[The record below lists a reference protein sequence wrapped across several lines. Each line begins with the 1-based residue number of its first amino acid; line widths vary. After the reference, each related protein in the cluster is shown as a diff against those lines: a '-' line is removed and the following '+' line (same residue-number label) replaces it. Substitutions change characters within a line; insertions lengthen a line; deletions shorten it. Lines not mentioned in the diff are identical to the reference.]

1 MQSLDPLFARLSRSK
16 FRSRFRLGMKERQYC
31 LAKWHNI
38 PQGEALSEEQQRY
51 IVTVIYHWL
60 VIQMNQP

>member
-1 MQSLDPLFARLSRSK
+1 PPPPPAP
-16 FRSRFRLGMKERQYC
+16 GGGGC

>member
-1 MQSLDPLFARLSRSK
+1 
-16 FRSRFRLGMKERQYC
+16 
-31 LAKWHNI
+31 
-38 PQGEALSEEQQRY
+38 SEEQQRY

>member
-1 MQSLDPLFARLSRSK
+1 
-16 FRSRFRLGMKERQYC
+16 
-31 LAKWHNI
+31 
-38 PQGEALSEEQQRY
+38 EEQQRY